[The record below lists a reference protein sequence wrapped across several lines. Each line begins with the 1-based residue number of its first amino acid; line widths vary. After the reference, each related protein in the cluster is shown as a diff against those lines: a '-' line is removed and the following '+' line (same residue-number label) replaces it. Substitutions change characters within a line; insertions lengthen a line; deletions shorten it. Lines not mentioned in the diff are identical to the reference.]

1 MTEKENEES
10 VEVSMASTACRNC
23 FFADYDE
30 NIQIGC
36 KAGRLEKFSQAG
48 IKIIQLNK
56 DSEGKTS
63 FIIDGKTCVYYRN
76 HEWIE
81 SQYKDLSDE
90 QVKEKVQSQLRIPYH
105 VLLFVRKG
113 NTIKDVDIRLAELQN
128 QKVPPK
134 MVTLIDRSHTTD
146 IILGEMM
153 KLFQNYSFDHWRV
166 QSIQAVDQVDSDV
179 IDLVSD
185 STKKIQYMFYMVFEC
200 DFPIPSLM
208 SEDLHKSLHDDMK
221 AFVVLQSNKNGVGY
235 GALKA
240 AHAKYTGNSFGIS
253 LEDKII
259 HYEDS
264 PHLIKKV
271 EDICPSL
278 QVS

>member
-10 VEVSMASTACRNC
+10 VEISMASTACRNC
-23 FFADYDE
+23 FFADYDAS
-30 NIQIGC
+30 IQIGC

-56 DSEGKTS
+56 DSENKTS

-76 HEWIE
+76 QEWIE
-81 SQYKDLSDE
+81 SQYKDLSVE
-90 QVKEKVQSQLRIPYH
+90 QVKEKVKSQLKIPYH
-105 VLLFVRKG
+105 VILFVRQN
-113 NTIKDVDIRLAELQN
+113 NTVEDVELRLTELQN
-128 QKVPPK
+128 QMVPPK
-134 MVTLIDRSHTTD
+134 IVTLVDRSHSTD
-146 IILGEMM
+146 IIIGKMM
-153 KLFQNYSFDHWRV
+153 KLFQNYNFDHWRV
-166 QSIQAVDQVDSDV
+166 QSIQAVDQVDLDV
-179 IDLVSD
+179 VDLVYD
-185 STKKIQYMFYMVFEC
+185 STKKIQYMFYMGFEC

-240 AHAKYTGNSFGIS
+240 AHAKYAGNSFGIS

-264 PHLIKKV
+264 AHLIKKV
-271 EDICPSL
+271 EEICPSL
-278 QVS
+278 RVS